1 MKEESELKSQ
11 QIEACNANISR
22 LNKEVE
28 ALSHS
33 LQEKQATVSQLERKL
48 QSHKQ
53 AAITPE
59 QLLEL
64 LKLAPQTAE
73 LEHRL
78 QEAEYQKQ
86 KAELEREMAI
96 KEMEA
101 HKKFQMQLHAKLGTC
116 KLFFEHRHS
125 AVCSC
130 SLHMM
135 TSCLNIGSMC
145 HILFLY
151 ATLLSP

>member
-1 MKEESELKSQ
+1 MKEKSELKSQ
-11 QIEACNANISR
+11 QIEACNANISH
-22 LNKEVE
+22 LNKDVE

-48 QSHKQ
+48 QSHQQ

-73 LEHRL
+73 LERRL
-78 QEAEYQKQ
+78 QEAEYQKLQ
-86 KAELEREMAI
+86 AELEKEMAI

-101 HKKFQMQLHAKLGTC
+101 QKKFQIQLHAKLGTC
-116 KLFFEHRHS
+116 KLFFNMRTQLCVAADCFQS
-125 AVCSC
+125 
-130 SLHMM
+130 
-135 TSCLNIGSMC
+135 
-145 HILFLY
+145 
-151 ATLLSP
+151 